1 MLPNSFTHHPWPAIV
16 GGLGLAVVWC
26 AVKKKRNDA
35 RIIFL
40 CISYECIKRKKEKE
54 RKKKGCAYKKLLHP
68 SIIVRIDA
76 VFQHAKNEQAA
87 LNRAA

>member
-1 MLPNSFTHHPWPAIV
+1 MLPDFFTHHPWPAIV
-16 GGLGLAVVWC
+16 GGLGLAVVLC
-26 AVKKKRNDA
+26 AVKKIKKRNDA

-76 VFQHAKNEQAA
+76 YFSTQRTNKQ
-87 LNRAA
+87 L